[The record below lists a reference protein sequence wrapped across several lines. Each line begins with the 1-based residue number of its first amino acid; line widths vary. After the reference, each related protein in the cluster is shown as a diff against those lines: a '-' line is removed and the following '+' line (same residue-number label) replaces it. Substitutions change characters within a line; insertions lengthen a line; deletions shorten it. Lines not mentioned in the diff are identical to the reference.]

1 MSESVRTWLIA
12 SAIMVAVWAGM
23 ALVTGEGIYPWFLWP
38 VGIWGAIEL
47 FSWMSRRGER
57 QRGERG

>member
-12 SAIMVAVWAGM
+12 SAVMIAVWAAM
-23 ALVTGEGIYPWFLWP
+23 SMTTGKGIYPWFVWP

-47 FSWMSRRGER
+47 FSWMSKRDENHSE
-57 QRGERG
+57 QS